1 MFENL
6 FDSQTIKD
14 FIPHGTCLLWRSD
27 LLLLHILS
35 DSLITAAYYSIPAA
49 LIYFVVKRQDLEF
62 RWIFVLFGV
71 FIMACGTTHLIKI
84 WTIWHPDYVLE
95 GFVKLFTG
103 LISIATSVLFWPLI
117 PHALKLPSPARLEE
131 TNRRLQHEIEE
142 RKGKEREIRQLNAN
156 LEKMVEQRTAQ
167 LVEANAQLEDEIRER
182 LRIEESLRESE
193 SRYRMLFEQ
202 MPDALVLMDIE
213 SGKLIDFNPRA
224 YQNLEYSRDEFGK
237 LQISD
242 IDRQESE
249 EDLRQHIENTLNTG
263 GDVFETEHITK
274 TGIVRN
280 VRVTTK
286 VIQLNQRQLIQAVF
300 TDITNY
306 KQLELALR
314 TQQEK
319 LEQSQNRLEYIV
331 NTSPSVI
338 YILSRTDNPEI
349 RFKVEFIGETI
360 TLVTGYEPYQ
370 WYRNASLWID
380 HVHPDDRATVLENQ
394 HRLLSQGELTHQYRF
409 RHKDG
414 SYRWIHDKLR
424 LLRDSEGNMI
434 EVIGAWVDI
443 TERKQAELALG
454 EAKEAAEAANRAK
467 TEFLANISHE
477 LRTPLNGVLGF
488 TQVLQKQP
496 DISPKHKE
504 YLSYISRS
512 GNHLLTL
519 INDLLDLSKIEAGR
533 LDMENSMFHFLEFL
547 DGIAEMFEFR
557 ATHKNIGFIYEK
569 AATLPEYVIGDEK
582 RLRQILINLL
592 GNAIKF
598 THQGHVAL
606 KVFRHEK
613 SIHFRIEDTGLGIA
627 KEDLGRI
634 FLAFEQLGSHDSLE
648 GTGLGLAI
656 SKRLVDAMGGQIDVQ
671 STLGKGSVFE
681 VSLVLPSASSPS
693 KHKADETEIIGYM
706 GKTRRILIVDDNS
719 DNLTMLSALLESL
732 DFVIETASN
741 GRECLDKFAA
751 FNPDLI
757 MIDLLMPDMDG
768 SETVKRLRQEESGR
782 NVKVIAVTAH
792 AFDDIRELCLTSG
805 FDDFITKPVEL
816 GDLLY
821 SLQKA
826 LALTWRYAG
835 TEPQKAE
842 PTHAKI
848 S

>member
-35 DSLITAAYYSIPAA
+35 DSLIAAAYYSIPAA

-62 RWIFVLFGV
+62 RWVFVLFGI
-71 FIMACGTTHLIKI
+71 FIMACGATHLVEI

-103 LISIATSVLFWPLI
+103 LVSIATSVLFWPLI

-131 TNRRLQHEIEE
+131 ANRQLQHEIEE

-167 LVEANAQLEDEIRER
+167 LVETNAQLEDEIKER

-193 SRYRMLFEQ
+193 SRYRTLFEQ

-213 SGKLIDFNPRA
+213 SGKFIDFNPKA
-224 YQNLEYSRDEFGK
+224 HQNLEYSRDEFGE
-237 LQISD
+237 LTMSD

-249 EDLRQHIENTLNTG
+249 EDLRRHIEKTRDTG
-263 GDVFETEHITK
+263 GDLFETEHITK
-274 TGIVRN
+274 TGTARN

-286 VIQLNQRQLIQAVF
+286 VIQVNQKQLIQAVF
-300 TDITNY
+300 TDITHY

-319 LEQSQNRLEYIV
+319 LERSQNRLEYIV

-338 YILSRTDNPEI
+338 YILSRTGNPESP
-349 RFKVEFIGETI
+349 FKVDFIGETI
-360 TLVTGYEPYQ
+360 TLVTGYEPCQ
-370 WYRNASLWID
+370 WYRNETFWID
-380 HVHPDDRATVLENQ
+380 HVHPDDRATVLESAS
-394 HRLLSQGELTHQYRF
+394 RLVYQGELTHQYRF

-443 TERKQAELALG
+443 TERKQAELALK

-488 TQVLQKQP
+488 TQVLQKQT
-496 DISPKHKE
+496 DITPKHRE
-504 YLSYISRS
+504 YLNYIGRS

-533 LDMENSMFHFLEFL
+533 LEMENSIFHFLDFI
-547 DGIAEMFEFR
+547 DSIAEMFEFR
-557 ATHKNIGFIYEK
+557 ATHKDIGFVYEK

-598 THQGHVAL
+598 THQGYVAL
-606 KVFRHEK
+606 KVFSDEEF
-613 SIHFRIEDTGLGIA
+613 IYFRIKDTGLGIA
-627 KEDLGRI
+627 EEDLGRI
-634 FLAFEQLGSHDSLE
+634 FLAFEQLPYHDSME

-656 SKRLVDAMGGQIDVQ
+656 SKRLADAMGGQIDVH
-671 STLGKGSVFE
+671 SVLGKGSVFT
-681 VSLVLPSASSPS
+681 VSVALPTASKPS
-693 KHKADETEIIGYM
+693 RHKVDETEIVGYK

-732 DFVIETASN
+732 NFVIETASN
-741 GRECLDKFAA
+741 GKECLDKFAV

-768 SETVKRLRQEESGR
+768 SETVQQLRQNECGR

-792 AFDDIRELCLTSG
+792 AFDDIREMCLASG

-816 GDLLY
+816 GDLLD
-821 SLQKA
+821 SLQKS
-826 LALTWRYAG
+826 LGLIWCYAG
-835 TEPQKAE
+835 ADPQEEPAR
-842 PTHAKI
+842 ANI

>member
-35 DSLITAAYYSIPAA
+35 DSLIAAAYYSIPAA

-62 RWIFVLFGV
+62 RWVFVLFGI
-71 FIMACGTTHLIKI
+71 FIMACGATHLVEI

-103 LISIATSVLFWPLI
+103 LVSIATSVLFWPLI

-131 TNRRLQHEIEE
+131 TNRQLQHEIEE

-167 LVEANAQLEDEIRER
+167 LVETNAQLEDEIKER

-193 SRYRMLFEQ
+193 SRYRTLFEQ

-213 SGKLIDFNPRA
+213 SGKFIDFNPKA
-224 YQNLEYSRDEFGK
+224 HQNLEYSRDEFGE
-237 LQISD
+237 LTMSD

-249 EDLRQHIENTLNTG
+249 EDLRRHIEKTRDTG
-263 GDVFETEHITK
+263 GDLFETEHITK
-274 TGIVRN
+274 TGTARN
-280 VRVTTK
+280 VRITTK
-286 VIQLNQRQLIQAVF
+286 VIQVNQRQLIQAVF
-300 TDITNY
+300 TDITHY

-319 LEQSQNRLEYIV
+319 LERSQNRLEYIV
-331 NTSPSVI
+331 NTSPSII
-338 YILSRTDNPEI
+338 YILSRTGNPESP
-349 RFKVEFIGETI
+349 FKVDFIGETI
-360 TLVTGYEPYQ
+360 TLVTGYEPCQ
-370 WYRNASLWID
+370 WYRNETFWID
-380 HVHPDDRATVLENQ
+380 HVHPDDRATVLESAS
-394 HRLLSQGELTHQYRF
+394 RLVYQGELTHQYRF

-443 TERKQAELALG
+443 TERKQAELALK
-454 EAKEAAEAANRAK
+454 EAKETAEAANRAK

-488 TQVLQKQP
+488 TQVLQKQT
-496 DISPKHKE
+496 DITPKHRE
-504 YLSYISRS
+504 YLNYIGRS

-533 LDMENSMFHFLEFL
+533 LEMENSIFHFLDFI

-557 ATHKNIGFIYEK
+557 ATHKDIGFVYEK

-598 THQGHVAL
+598 THQGYVAL
-606 KVFRHEK
+606 KVFSDEEF
-613 SIHFRIEDTGLGIA
+613 IYFRIKDTGLGIA
-627 KEDLGRI
+627 EEDLGRI
-634 FLAFEQLGSHDSLE
+634 FLAFEQLPYHDSME

-656 SKRLVDAMGGQIDVQ
+656 SKRLADAMGGQIDVH
-671 STLGKGSVFE
+671 SVLGKGSVFT
-681 VSLVLPSASSPS
+681 VSVALPTASKPS
-693 KHKADETEIIGYM
+693 RHKVDETEIVGYK

-732 DFVIETASN
+732 NFVIETASN
-741 GRECLDKFAA
+741 GKECLDKFAV

-757 MIDLLMPDMDG
+757 MIDLLMPNMDG
-768 SETVKRLRQEESGR
+768 SETVQQLRQNECGR
-782 NVKVIAVTAH
+782 NIKIIAVTAH
-792 AFDDIRELCLTSG
+792 AFDDIREMCLASG

-816 GDLLY
+816 GDLLD
-821 SLQKA
+821 SLQKS
-826 LALTWRYAG
+826 LRLTWCYAG
-835 TEPQKAE
+835 ADPQEEPAR
-842 PTHAKI
+842 ANI